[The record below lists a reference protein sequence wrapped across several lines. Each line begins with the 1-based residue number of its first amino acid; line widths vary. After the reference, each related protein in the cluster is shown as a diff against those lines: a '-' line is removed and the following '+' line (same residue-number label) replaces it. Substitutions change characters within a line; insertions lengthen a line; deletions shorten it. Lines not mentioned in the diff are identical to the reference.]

1 MYCPYKK
8 CPGCLKA
15 VYHAKGGGM
24 KGYEVGTIADPGLLV
39 NGEIRL
45 LDEFI
50 GEAVSSSCE
59 LDSAEIHSQK
69 PTKLP
74 G

>member
-1 MYCPYKK
+1 
-8 CPGCLKA
+8 
-15 VYHAKGGGM
+15 M